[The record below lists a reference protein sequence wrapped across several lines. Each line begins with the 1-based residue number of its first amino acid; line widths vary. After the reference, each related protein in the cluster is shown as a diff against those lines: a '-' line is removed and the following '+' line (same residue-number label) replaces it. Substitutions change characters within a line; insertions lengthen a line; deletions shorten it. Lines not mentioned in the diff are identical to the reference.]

1 MAGHRSYEDKLEM
14 ITVIVLIA
22 GLMYLLLW
30 LVGCSALERLDL
42 SHAFG
47 QGIVKQ
53 TVEELKTVI
62 GTSVMEMQ
70 NQMRELLW
78 ETFYKITGVGAGGT
92 AMIVGHRYTKSYKD
106 VQKKALN
113 GS

>member
-1 MAGHRSYEDKLEM
+1 MYFNKSYDDKLETL
-14 ITVIVLIA
+14 TVVILLA
-22 GLMYLLLW
+22 GLVYLLLW
-30 LVGCSALERLDL
+30 LVGCSAIERIDL

-53 TVEELKTVI
+53 TVEELKIAI

-92 AMIVGHRYTKSYKD
+92 AMIVGHRYTKSYKN
-106 VQKKALN
+106 VQNKAVN
-113 GS
+113 GT

>member
-22 GLMYLLLW
+22 GLAYLLLW
-30 LVGCSALERLDL
+30 LVGCSAMERLDL